1 MLKGLQGVDVFLKY
15 LAKYPF
21 KFFTEWGPTVYFL
34 ASCAWLSIVWMAWL
48 AVLGY
53 TAIGVWRVLGWLWA
67 RVPRCQIVVATAA
80 AASPVEN
87 EPSPPRT
94 NGQGPGDMEMEQIYA
109 PIEDRRA
116 RVESGTST
124 YPGSRKNQQKL
135 QQVQLSIRTCLF
147 RP

>member
-1 MLKGLQGVDVFLKY
+1 MF
-15 LAKYPF
+15 
-21 KFFTEWGPTVYFL
+21 
-34 ASCAWLSIVWMAWL
+34 WL

-53 TAIGVWRVLGWLWA
+53 TAIGVWRALGWLWA

-80 AASPVEN
+80 RASPVEN
-87 EPSPPRT
+87 EPTPPRT

-116 RVESGTST
+116 LVESGTST
-124 YPGSRKNQQKL
+124 YPGSRKNQQKF
-135 QQVQLSIRTCLF
+135 QQVQFSIGICLF

>member
-1 MLKGLQGVDVFLKY
+1 MLIKNIWLSIPLN
-15 LAKYPF
+15 
-21 KFFTEWGPTVYFL
+21 FFAEWGPTVYFL
-34 ASCAWLSIVWMAWL
+34 ASCAWLSIVWMFWL

-53 TAIGVWRVLGWLWA
+53 TAIGVWRALGWLWA

-80 AASPVEN
+80 AASPVVN

-135 QQVQLSIRTCLF
+135 QQVQFTIGICHF